1 MIKIFKIGKSQ
12 IIIVLSL
19 AILIGLTWYNGGRWF
34 SISQSSYISPKGYY
48 RVKIIYHP
56 WDIGY
61 GYADL
66 YDNQSGKL
74 LVKSQKYPIDDNS
87 SITWTSECHGKPS
100 IDIGMNVCFQI
111 TPEPAQPCCKVGQ
124 AIIPLQAKAIY
135 IEN

>member
-1 MIKIFKIGKSQ
+1 MFKIQRFKF
-12 IIIVLSL
+12 IVILSL

-34 SISQSSYISPKGYY
+34 SISQSNYTSPKGYY

-74 LVKSQKYPIDDNS
+74 LAKSQKYPINDNS
-87 SITWTSECHGKPS
+87 SINWTSECHEKPS
-100 IDIGMNVCFQI
+100 IDIGMNICFQI
-111 TPEPAQPCCKVGQ
+111 TPEPEQPCCKAGQ
-124 AIIPLQAKAIY
+124 TIVPLQAKAIY